1 MKATL
6 VSKESTEAKFTMEF
20 TAEEFEN
27 AVIDVYKKEKDKFMI
42 DGFRKGK
49 APRSIIEKHYGE
61 SVFFED
67 AINNLFSLQYPIA
80 LDQLELDVIDYP
92 KAEFGEL
99 KKGEGFEVTVTVAT
113 YPEFEVKDYKG
124 VEIEEVSAEVTD
136 EDVDKEINE
145 MAKRNSRMVEVD
157 RPAQDGDTVLIDY
170 EGWVGDEQFDGGT
183 AERQPLKLGS
193 GTFIPG
199 FEEQLIGAVKDEQR
213 DVKVTFPEEY
223 HAEDLAG
230 KEAVFKCKVHEIKE
244 QELPAIDDDFV
255 KDVSEFD
262 TLDELKADT
271 REKLAASKKDQA
283 ENSMKNSVIEAV
295 FNAND
300 IDVPAPLVEQEIDS
314 QIGQFDQQLRAQGMD
329 LQTYMQYLGKNPDEF
344 RDDIREEARKK
355 VKTQMLVSAVADQEE
370 VEVSE
375 DELNA
380 EIEKMAQQYG
390 MEKDKLVEMLG
401 MQNLAMIRG
410 DLKAR
415 KAVDIMYEN
424 AVKKPAADKA
434 EDAE

>member
-170 EGWVGDEQFDGGT
+170 EGWVGDVQFDGGT

-300 IDVPAPLVEQEIDS
+300 IDVPATLVEQEIDS

>member
-6 VSKESTEAKFTMEF
+6 LSKENTEAKFKMEF

-27 AVIDVYKKEKDKFMI
+27 AVVDVYKKEKDKFQI

-61 SVFFED
+61 GIFFED
-67 AINNLFSLQYPIA
+67 AINNLFQLQYPLA

-92 KAEFGEL
+92 RAEFGDI
-99 KKGEGFEVTVTVAT
+99 KKGEGFEVTVTVAI
-113 YPEFEVKDYKG
+113 YPELEIKDYKG

-136 EDVDKEINE
+136 EDVDNEIND
-145 MAKRNSRMVEVD
+145 MAKKNSRMVEVD
-157 RPAQDGDTVLIDY
+157 RPAQDGDMVLIDY
-170 EGWVGDEQFDGGT
+170 EGWVGDEQFEGGT

-223 HAEDLAG
+223 HEESLAG

-244 QELPAIDDDFV
+244 QELPEINDDFV
-255 KDVSEFD
+255 KDISEFD

-271 REKLAASKKDQA
+271 REKLEKSKKESA

-300 IDVPAPLVEQEIDS
+300 IDVPAPLVEQEIDRQMS
-314 QIGQFDQQLRAQGMD
+314 QFDQQLRGQGMD
-329 LQTYMQYLGKNPDEF
+329 LTTYMQYIGKEPADF
-344 RDDIREEARKK
+344 REEIREDAGRK
-355 VKTQMLVSAVADQEE
+355 VKTQMIVSAVADQEDFQ
-370 VEVSE
+370 VS
-375 DELNA
+375 DE
-380 EIEKMAQQYG
+380 EIQEELEKMAQQYG
-390 MEKDKLVEMLG
+390 LEKDKLVEMLG
-401 MQNLAMIRG
+401 VENLGMIRG
-410 DLKAR
+410 DIKVR
-415 KAVDIMYEN
+415 KAVDFMYEN
-424 AVKKPAADKA
+424 AVKKPAEK
-434 EDAE
+434 